1 MKLIIQ
7 KHSLLIGLF
16 FLFAS
21 TQIIGQVIP
30 FNTENWEINARGHL
44 FDNYKGNQAIYL
56 KNGIAWLKEVEFQNG
71 IIEFD
76 VYMEER
82 RSFSGIIFRVE
93 DRSNYEEIYLRGHL
107 NGMPDAMQ
115 YTPVNNGQSAWQ
127 LYHDQGRAVLDG
139 QIGWQVEH
147 KGGYNA
153 LFHYPFGRWFHL
165 KLIVSGTRADLYLDN
180 QENPI
185 LQIRELK
192 RGITKGGIGIKS
204 SRGAVYFANFSYQKK
219 EEVTLTELPDI
230 DANSLPKNIIPS
242 WQISTTFS
250 EENIANK
257 QKLSAALLTDKKWT
271 TLKAEATGLTNIA
284 ILYERNRKINTVF
297 AKVIIQSDSDQVKR
311 LDFGYSDRVQVYC
324 NQQIIYSGNN
334 GYRSRDY
341 RYLGSIGYFDSTYL
355 PLKKGRNE
363 LILAVS
369 EGFGGWGL
377 QGKLE
382 NFDGIR
388 VIESE

>member
-7 KHSLLIGLF
+7 KWHLLIGLF
-16 FLFAS
+16 FLFSS
-21 TQIIGQVIP
+21 TQITGQVIP
-30 FNTENWEINARGHL
+30 FTTENWEINARGHL
-44 FDNYKGNQAIYL
+44 FDSFKGNQAIQL

-76 VYMEER
+76 VYMEEK
-82 RSFSGIIFRVE
+82 RSFSGILFRLE
-93 DRSNYEEIYLRGHL
+93 DRLNYEEIYLRAHL
-107 NGMPDAMQ
+107 DGKPDAMQ
-115 YTPVNNGQSAWQ
+115 YTPVNNGLAAWQ
-127 LYHDQGRAVLDG
+127 LYHDQGRAIIDG
-139 QIGWQVEH
+139 QIGWKVEH

-153 LFHYPFGRWFHL
+153 LFHYPYGRWFHL

-180 QENPI
+180 QTTPI

-192 RGITKGGIGIKS
+192 RGLTKGSIGIKS
-204 SRGAVYFANFSYQKK
+204 SLGAAYFANFSYQKTDA
-219 EEVTLTELPDI
+219 VALTKLPDFDI
-230 DANSLPKNIIPS
+230 ESLPENIIPA

-250 EENIANK
+250 DTAIAGK
-257 QKLSAALLTDKKWT
+257 QNLVPSFLMDKSWK

-284 ILYERNRKINTVF
+284 ILHQRNRAINTVF
-297 AKVIIQSDSDQVKR
+297 AKVIIQSDSDQIKR

-334 GYRSRDY
+334 SYRSRDY
-341 RYLGSIGYFDSTYL
+341 RYLGSIGYFDSIYL
-355 PLKKGRNE
+355 PLKRGTNE

-382 NFDGIR
+382 DFEGIR
-388 VIESE
+388 VIEPE